1 MPHTSRN
8 RGRIRLGLA
17 ATALA
22 ALMASAAAQET
33 KPAEAPA
40 AEAPATAAPAAPA
53 PAAPVK
59 VDPATVVATING
71 QNITEADLT
80 VAEQDLDQQ
89 FAQLAPE
96 QRRAAALSA
105 LIEIKL
111 MAAKAQADGLDKDE
125 DFKRRLAFIND
136 RALHS
141 AVIEKSVA
149 GAITDADI
157 RAAYDKQIAA
167 TPPTNEVKARHI
179 LVKTKEE
186 ADAIIKDLDAGKK
199 FEDIAKEKSTDPGS
213 GANGGDLG
221 YFGAG
226 QMVPEFEKAAF
237 ALNVGEYTKTP
248 VQSQF
253 GFHIIKLEDKRAQQ
267 PPAFDQVKDQFRQ
280 LVLRDKYF
288 ALVKQLRE
296 AAKVDIA
303 DPALKKAV
311 EATEKPAED
320 KHE

>member
-1 MPHTSRN
+1 MPSTART
-8 RGRIRLGLA
+8 RGYIRLGLA

-22 ALMASAAAQET
+22 ALMASAQAQDT
-33 KPAEAPA
+33 KPAE
-40 AEAPATAAPAAPA
+40 TPA
-53 PAAPVK
+53 PAAAEPVK
-59 VDPATVVATING
+59 VDPAKVIATVNG
-71 QNITEADLT
+71 QNVTEADLSL
-80 VAEQDLDQQ
+80 AEQELGQQ
-89 FAQLAPE
+89 FAQLPPE

-105 LIEIKL
+105 IIEIRL
-111 MAAKAQADGLDKDE
+111 MAGKAQADGLDKDE
-125 DFKRRLAFIND
+125 DFKRRLAFLNE
-136 RALHS
+136 RALHG
-141 AVIEKSVA
+141 AVVEKGVA
-149 GAITDADI
+149 ASITDADI

-167 TPPTNEVKARHI
+167 TPPSNEVKARHI

-186 ADAIIKDLDAGKK
+186 AEAIIKDLDAGKK
-199 FEDIAKEKSTDPGS
+199 FEDIAKDKSTDPGS

-221 YFGAG
+221 YFSAG

-280 LVLRDKYF
+280 VVLRDKYF
-288 ALVKQLRE
+288 ALVKELRG

-303 DPALKKAV
+303 DPALKTAV
-311 EATEKPAED
+311 EAAD
-320 KHE
+320 KQDGQQ